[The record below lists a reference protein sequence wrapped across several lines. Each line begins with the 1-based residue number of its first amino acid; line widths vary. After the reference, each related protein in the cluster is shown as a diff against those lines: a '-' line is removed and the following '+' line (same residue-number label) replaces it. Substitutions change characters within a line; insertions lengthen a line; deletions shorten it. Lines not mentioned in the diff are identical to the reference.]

1 LAVEALALQHHRAF
15 QVPAILVRPFNLTGP
30 GEHASF
36 VTSAFA
42 RQIALIEA
50 GRQEPV
56 IKAGDLTTTRDFMDV
71 RDAARALAIL
81 AEVGQPGDVYN
92 VCSDVPL
99 RIDTLVSSLVG
110 ASRTQIEVRSEPSLM
125 RVVEIRHQW
134 GNSCKLRKATGW
146 EPGYKLEQTLTDVL
160 DDWRVRIQTEA

>member
-1 LAVEALALQHHRAF
+1 
-15 QVPAILVRPFNLTGP
+15 
-30 GEHASF
+30 
-36 VTSAFA
+36 
-42 RQIALIEA
+42 
-50 GRQEPV
+50 
-56 IKAGDLTTTRDFMDV
+56 MDV